1 MIKQYLLAALM
12 SFLGLAYFL
21 AGTANATDQLPGQER
36 PAVLEDANPDED
48 C

>member
-21 AGTANATDQLPGQER
+21 VGTANATDQLPGQER
-36 PAVLEDANPDED
+36 PAVWGVADPDED